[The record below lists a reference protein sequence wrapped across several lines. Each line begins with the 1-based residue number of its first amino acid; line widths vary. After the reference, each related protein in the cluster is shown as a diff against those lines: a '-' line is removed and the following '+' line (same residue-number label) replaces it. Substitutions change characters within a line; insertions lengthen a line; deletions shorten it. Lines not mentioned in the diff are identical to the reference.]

1 MARTRRDILGVTL
14 LALAAGGL
22 ALAALDLDP
31 TRDPSLT
38 ERVLEALGAVGCLA
52 LAALSL
58 IEGRAD
64 TRNRDDDHAPRGARG
79 RRVDHGPRG
88 RGRVR

>member
-1 MARTRRDILGVTL
+1 MARTRRDILGITL

-52 LAALSL
+52 LAVLSL
-58 IEGRAD
+58 IEARAD
-64 TRNRDDDHAPRGARG
+64 TRNGDDDRTPRGARRHG
-79 RRVDHGPRG
+79 TPEHRRVR
-88 RGRVR
+88 